1 MPDAR
6 GYLLPAERQMLLHR
20 YAPVLVLFPE
30 LEQQAPYP
38 DDGDAIYTVRGS
50 YHPRAVEF
58 FLQQAA
64 IRYPKSHLLRRLARQ
79 LKPRSIQ
86 EEISA
91 VEAAISS
98 QQIDKA
104 VLAYHDDPRYT
115 GLTGEELRSAIRT
128 RLIQQELGRRIRGF
142 DLGLYRGDNI
152 GFWKHYFALLAESPP
167 EVRRSIVY
175 GRLIQ
180 GRATLDQALSST
192 EALLRKGPEQGPHDV
207 RRSRVALQYWFH
219 YYYDDWANRHEGDWE
234 VITLLLELGEHVFAQ
249 ERQLDEAALL
259 TGVQVL
265 DVGYASHEDGYR
277 RLWADVQKTTA
288 GRPIVYIARGSSAS
302 YFAWE
307 IEGYAASARLG
318 VLEKAFSLPARL
330 VRGRRV
336 LGRRWDARFSA
347 RVTGLD
353 PKNVDWVAA
362 DPLAHDRLSDGPD
375 NTLERLVPMP
385 CQGVR
390 RVPASGPGA
399 GLDGGTYR
407 LETENLFWLEMVH
420 EYGVQW
426 GEDSPLP
433 GAKGPRGRNL
443 ARRTRERQEIHQLA
457 VLETHIERAL
467 QMLSVVRWDSEHAI
481 PELSAALKRLRPKNL
496 SREDGFPRS
505 ARLAIY
511 TMWAWILKEH
521 PEAWPGGPGLRLS
534 LLFRGLLY
542 PGPLRFIRRQPRPEP
557 LLARKDPMY
566 HIKAALAQVRM
577 ARYEAQQLGARWDNP
592 FAWVRHVC
600 RADTFYYGKKRSQQK
615 SREELLPLL
624 DCVDTEMSM
633 E

>member
-6 GYLLPAERQMLLHR
+6 GYLLPVERQILLHR

-38 DDGDAIYTVRGS
+38 DEGDAIYTMRGS

-58 FLQQAA
+58 FLQQAT
-64 IRYPKSHLLRRLARQ
+64 IRRPRLHLLRRLARW
-79 LKPRSIQ
+79 LKPHSLQ
-86 EEISA
+86 EEIRA

-98 QQIDKA
+98 EQIDEA
-104 VLAYHDDPRYT
+104 VRAYHDDPRYA
-115 GLTGEELRSAIRT
+115 GLTGEALRSAIRT
-128 RLIQQELGRRIRGF
+128 RLIQQGLGKRIRGF
-142 DLGLYRGDNI
+142 DLALDRGDNI
-152 GFWKHYFALLAESPP
+152 GFWKHYFELLAETPP

-180 GRATLDQALSST
+180 GRAPLNPALSST
-192 EALLRKGPEQGPHDV
+192 EALLRQGPAQGPHDV

-249 ERQLDEAALL
+249 ERELDEAALL

-277 RLWADVQKTTA
+277 RLWADVQKTAA

-307 IEGYAASARLG
+307 IEGYAASARLS
-318 VLEKAFSLPARL
+318 VLEKAFSLPGKL
-330 VRGRRV
+330 VRGRRIF
-336 LGRRWDARFSA
+336 GRRWDARFSA

-362 DPLAHDRLSDGPD
+362 DPLAHDRHSDSPD
-375 NTLERLVPMP
+375 NTLERLVPVP

-390 RVPASGPGA
+390 RVPADSSQA
-399 GLDGGTYR
+399 GLDESTYR
-407 LETENLFWLEMVH
+407 LETEDLFWLEMVH

-433 GAKGPRGRNL
+433 GAKGPRGRSL

-467 QMLSVVRWDSEHAI
+467 QTLSVVRWNSEHAI

-496 SREDGFPRS
+496 RREEGFPRS
-505 ARLAIY
+505 AQLAIY

-542 PGPLRFIRRQPRPEP
+542 PGALRFIRRQPRPEP

-577 ARYEAQQLGARWDNP
+577 ARYETQQLGAKWDNP

-615 SREELLPLL
+615 PRQELLPLL
-624 DCVDTEMSM
+624 DCVDTEMSL

>member
-6 GYLLPAERQMLLHR
+6 GYLLPAERQILLHR

-38 DDGDAIYTVRGS
+38 DDGDAIYTMRGS

-64 IRYPKSHLLRRLARQ
+64 IRYHKLHLLRRLAR
-79 LKPRSIQ
+79 LLRPRTLQ
-86 EEISA
+86 DEIGA
-91 VEAAISS
+91 VEEAISD
-98 QQIDKA
+98 QQLDEA
-104 VLAYHDDPRYT
+104 VRTYQDDPRYA
-115 GLTGEELRSAIRT
+115 GLNEAALRGAIRT
-128 RLIQQELGRRIRGF
+128 RLIQEELSKRIRGF
-142 DLGLYRGDNI
+142 DLALFRGDNI
-152 GFWKHYFALLAESPP
+152 GFWKHYFELLAEVPP
-167 EVRRSIVY
+167 ETRRSIVY

-180 GRATLDQALSST
+180 GRAPLDQALAST

-234 VITLLLELGEHVFAQ
+234 VITLLLELGEQVFAQ
-249 ERQLDEAALL
+249 ARELDETTLL
-259 TGVQVL
+259 TGVQML
-265 DVGYASHEDGYR
+265 DVGYASHEDGCR
-277 RLWADVQKTTA
+277 RLWTDVQKTAA
-288 GRPIVYIARGSSAS
+288 GRPLVYIARGSSAS

-307 IEGYAASARLG
+307 IEGYAASARLS
-318 VLEKAFSLPARL
+318 VLEKAFSLPGKL
-330 VRGRRV
+330 VRGRRIF
-336 LGRRWDARFSA
+336 GRRWDARFSA

-362 DPLAHDRLSDGPD
+362 DPLAHDRQGDSPD
-375 NTLERLVPMP
+375 NALERLVSAP

-390 RVPASGPGA
+390 RVPADKPKA
-399 GLDGGTYR
+399 GLDDSTYR
-407 LETENLFWLEMVH
+407 LETEDLFWLEMVH

-433 GAKGPRGRNL
+433 GAKGPRGRSL
-443 ARRTRERQEIHQLA
+443 DRRTRERREIHQLA

-481 PELSAALKRLRPKNL
+481 PELSAALKRLRPKTL
-496 SREDGFPRS
+496 SREQGFPRS
-505 ARLAIY
+505 AQLAIY

-577 ARYEAQQLGARWDNP
+577 ARYEAQQLGAKWDNP

-600 RADTFYYGKKRSQQK
+600 RADTFYYGKSRSQQK
-615 SREELLPLL
+615 TRDELLPLL
-624 DCVDTEMSM
+624 DCVDTEMSL

>member
-6 GYLLPAERQMLLHR
+6 GYLLPAERQILLRR

-38 DDGDAIYTVRGS
+38 DEGDAIYTMRGS

-58 FLQQAA
+58 FLQQAT
-64 IRYPKSHLLRRLARQ
+64 IRYHKLHLLRRLR
-79 LKPRSIQ
+79 LLIKPRTLQDEIKAA
-86 EEISA
+86 EETISA
-91 VEAAISS
+91 

-104 VLAYHDDPRYT
+104 MRAYQDDPRYA
-115 GLTGEELRSAIRT
+115 GLTGEALRNAIRT
-128 RLIQQELGRRIRGF
+128 RLIQEALGQRIRGF
-142 DLGLYRGDNI
+142 DLALFRGDNI
-152 GFWKHYFALLAESPP
+152 GFWKHYFALLTETPP
-167 EVRRSIVY
+167 ETRRSVVY

-180 GRATLDQALSST
+180 GRASLDQALSST

-234 VITLLLELGEHVFAQ
+234 VITLLLELDEHVFAQ
-249 ERQLDEAALL
+249 GRALDEATLL

-277 RLWADVQKTTA
+277 RLWADVQKTAA

-307 IEGYAASARLG
+307 IEGYAASARLSA
-318 VLEKAFSLPARL
+318 LEKAFSVPARL
-330 VRGRRV
+330 VRGRRIF
-336 LGRRWDARFSA
+336 GRRWDARFSA

-362 DPLAHDRLSDGPD
+362 DPSAHDRHSDSPD
-375 NTLERLVPMP
+375 NALERLVPAP

-390 RVPASGPGA
+390 RVPADGPEA
-399 GLDGGTYR
+399 GLDDGTYR
-407 LETENLFWLEMVH
+407 LETEDLFWLEMVH

-426 GEDSPLP
+426 GEDSSLP
-433 GAKGPRGRNL
+433 GAKGPRGRSL
-443 ARRTRERQEIHQLA
+443 SRRTHERQEIHQLA

-467 QMLSVVRWDSEHAI
+467 QMLSVVHWDSEHAI
-481 PELSAALKRLRPKNL
+481 PELSAALKRLRPKTL
-496 SREDGFPRS
+496 SREEGFPRS

-542 PGPLRFIRRQPRPEP
+542 PGVLRFIRRQPRPEP

-577 ARYEAQQLGARWDNP
+577 ARYETQQWGAKWDNP

-600 RADTFYYGKKRSQQK
+600 RADTFYYGKNRSQQK
-615 SREELLPLL
+615 ARDELLPLL
-624 DCVDTEMSM
+624 DCVDTEMSL

>member
-6 GYLLPAERQMLLHR
+6 GYLLPAERQILLRR

-38 DDGDAIYTVRGS
+38 DEGDAIYTMRGS

-58 FLQQAA
+58 FLQQAT
-64 IRYPKSHLLRRLARQ
+64 IRYHKLHLLRRLR
-79 LKPRSIQ
+79 LLIKPRTLQDEIKAA
-86 EEISA
+86 EETISA
-91 VEAAISS
+91 

-104 VLAYHDDPRYT
+104 MRAYQDDPRYA
-115 GLTGEELRSAIRT
+115 GLTGEALRNAIRT
-128 RLIQQELGRRIRGF
+128 RLIQEALGKRIRGF
-142 DLGLYRGDNI
+142 DLALFRGDNI
-152 GFWKHYFALLAESPP
+152 GFWKRYFELLASTPP
-167 EVRRSIVY
+167 ETRRSVVY

-180 GRATLDQALSST
+180 GRAPFDQALSST

-249 ERQLDEAALL
+249 GRALDEATLL

-277 RLWADVQKTTA
+277 RLWADVQKTAA

-307 IEGYAASARLG
+307 IEGYAASARLSA
-318 VLEKAFSLPARL
+318 LEKAFSVPARL
-330 VRGRRV
+330 VRGRRI
-336 LGRRWDARFSA
+336 LGRRWDARFAA

-362 DPLAHDRLSDGPD
+362 DPLAHDRHSDSPD
-375 NTLERLVPMP
+375 NTLERLVPAP

-390 RVPASGPGA
+390 RVPADGPEA
-399 GLDGGTYR
+399 GLDDGTYR
-407 LETENLFWLEMVH
+407 LETEDLFWLEMVH

-426 GEDSPLP
+426 GEDSSLP
-433 GAKGPRGRNL
+433 GAKGPRGRSL
-443 ARRTRERQEIHQLA
+443 SRRTHERQEIHQLA

-467 QMLSVVRWDSEHAI
+467 QMLSVVHWDSEHAI
-481 PELSAALKRLRPKNL
+481 PELSAALKRLRPKTL
-496 SREDGFPRS
+496 SREEGFPRS
-505 ARLAIY
+505 AQSAIY

-521 PEAWPGGPGLRLS
+521 PEAWPGGPGLCLS
-534 LLFRGLLY
+534 VRFRELLY
-542 PGPLRFIRRQPRPEP
+542 PGVLRFIRRQPRPEP

-577 ARYEAQQLGARWDNP
+577 ARYETQQWGAKWDNP

-600 RADTFYYGKKRSQQK
+600 RADTFYYGKNRSSQK
-615 SREELLPLL
+615 SHDELLPLL
-624 DCVDTEMSM
+624 DCVDTEMSL